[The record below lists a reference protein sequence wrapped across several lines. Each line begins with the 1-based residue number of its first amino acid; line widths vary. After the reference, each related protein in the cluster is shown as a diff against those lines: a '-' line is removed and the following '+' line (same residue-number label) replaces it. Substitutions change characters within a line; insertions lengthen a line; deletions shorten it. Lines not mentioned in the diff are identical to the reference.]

1 MCRYDRA
8 KTGPL
13 ADAMRNRG
21 TPSPDQYG
29 MSAGQQHLMTKYNPG
44 TIKFGKTERK
54 AEVGAKGP
62 GPGQYRISSYDKIS
76 GKGTRRAAPK
86 FSFGGRNIRS
96 KAKLGSTSTPSTVG
110 PCSYAL
116 RGGIGKQLLSTR
128 PTSATWGMGSSSRDQ
143 AQTVCS
149 PGYAPKPTADNPG
162 PGRYAIGQSV
172 GKQVLSTTKSAPMF
186 GQGN

>member
-1 MCRYDRA
+1 M
-8 KTGPL
+8 
-13 ADAMRNRG
+13 
-21 TPSPDQYG
+21 
-29 MSAGQQHLMTKYNPG
+29 KYNPG

-128 PTSATWGMGSSSRDQ
+128 PTSAAWGMGSSSRDQ

-149 PGYAPKPTADNPG
+149 PGYAPKPTAAAHT
-162 PGRYAIGQSV
+162 PGR
-172 GKQVLSTTKSAPMF
+172 
-186 GQGN
+186 